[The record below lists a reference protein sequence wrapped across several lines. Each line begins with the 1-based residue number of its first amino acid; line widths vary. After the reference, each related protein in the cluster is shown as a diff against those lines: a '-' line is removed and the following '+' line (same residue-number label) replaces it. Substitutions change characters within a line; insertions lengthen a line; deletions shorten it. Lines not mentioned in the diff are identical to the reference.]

1 MQCPT
6 CRSVN
11 PDEARYCNQ
20 CGTFLDTTSIPG
32 PVPQS
37 FKEKFAKIQRYLP
50 QGLTEKTLTQ
60 RHRIEGER
68 KRVTVMFCDM
78 EGFMPLVERQG
89 PEAAYAIMDAVYEI
103 LIQQVTD
110 FEGTVN
116 EMTGDG
122 IMALFGAPIAL
133 EEAPQRALWAAHA
146 IHREITAYNDRND
159 LQDPIRMRIGV
170 HSGPVIVGTLGNDLR
185 VDFKA
190 VGDTVNLA
198 SRMEHMAEPGTTY
211 ATRDVFKLARGMFKF
226 EPMGRK
232 VIKGRDESIQVYKVH
247 PLRQDAHRPLLG
259 AGRMIFSEM
268 VGRDDKLDQLD
279 LQLMKLINGTGAV
292 VNIIG
297 EAGIGKSRL
306 IAELKRREAAQ
317 RVRFLEG
324 RAMSMG
330 RNLSFHPLIDLL
342 KQWALIGAEDGALEA
357 WDKLEIATQAVF
369 EKQTAEVLPFIAT
382 LMGMNL
388 PGTYQDHLQGIE
400 GEALERLIR
409 KNLRELFLRLSSA
422 HPLVIVIDDLHW
434 ADKSSM
440 ALLESLFRLAVHAR
454 ILFITLYRPGYGAT
468 GERVQQTTGAH
479 PAPGQTTMVLEPLD
493 AGTSQEL
500 IANMLDLKG
509 VHHTLIGEIV
519 RRTGGNP
526 YFIEEV
532 VRSFIDEGAVV
543 VHNGKFEMSPRFSQ
557 VSIPHTIN
565 DVLMARIDRLEEET
579 RDLLKVAAV
588 IGRRFFYRIL
598 AEVAHGIRNLDGRL
612 AFLEEIQLIREQER
626 MEEREYLFKHALAQE
641 AAYASILP
649 QKRKRLHLQ
658 VAETIEKVFAEK
670 LHAFYGMLAYH
681 YSRGE
686 NLDQAEE
693 ALIKAGEEALKTS
706 ASSEALHYY
715 QEALLLYRG
724 KIGEGTETEKAA
736 RLEKNIALALYNR
749 GQFEEA
755 LEYFEKALGFFGG
768 RLSHHPV
775 VSAYLLISG
784 LVHLLVGFYLPWLK
798 FRKTPTERDKE
809 VLDLRFKKMK
819 ALAIVQ
825 PKRFFIESMLFYKRI
840 GQFNLTR
847 IETGLGLFVGASTL
861 FSFSGMSFWLSR
873 KVLNFVNARVDRDDT
888 RSYIICDFSETLHQ
902 FLVGNWQAVKPLDT
916 GLIEH
921 NLQIGEVYWASLNM
935 HWHGLHALYRG
946 DLETSRAI
954 VTHLAQIADVYDHDF
969 ALLLKFLL
977 NTGLLV
983 AARQLPEALAETEAG
998 LDFAQKNNF
1007 RLALIH
1013 LFGCQAQ
1020 IYILMGQNAV
1030 AEQAVE
1036 QADII
1041 RREMDTVPWQL
1052 SLWLKARAA
1061 LFLCRLQ
1068 ADSRN
1073 AQQSVAVAQREPAL
1087 KACRRF
1093 VKQTRRVAQH
1103 RTDAFRM
1110 LGEYYWL
1117 IQQPERAHKWW
1128 RKSIRSGRQLGA
1140 RLELSRTYF
1149 EIGRRLLEW
1158 NRPAATMDGR
1168 DAPAY
1173 LNMARELFE
1182 AMGLDW
1188 DLDRLNRLERR

>member
-1 MQCPT
+1 MTQNFVMQCSK
-6 CRSVN
+6 CRSDN
-11 PDEARYCNQ
+11 PDAARYCNQ
-20 CGTFLDTTSIPG
+20 CGTFLDKTIIPG
-32 PVPQS
+32 PPPQS
-37 FKEKFAKIQRYLP
+37 FEEKFAKIQRYLP
-50 QGLTEKTLTQ
+50 QGLTAKILTQ
-60 RHRIEGER
+60 RDRIEGER
-68 KRVTVMFCDM
+68 KHVTVMFCDM
-78 EGFMPLVERQG
+78 EGFMPLVERKG
-89 PEAAYAIMDAVYEI
+89 PEAAYTIMDEVYEI

-146 IHREITAYNDRND
+146 IHREIAAYNGRRDN
-159 LQDPIRMRIGV
+159 QEPIRMRIGV

-185 VDFKA
+185 VEFKA

-226 EPMGRK
+226 EHMGKK

-259 AGRMIFSEM
+259 AERMIFAEM
-268 VGRDDKLDQLD
+268 VGRDEKLDQLS
-279 LQLMKLINGTGAV
+279 LLLLKLANGTGAV
-292 VNIIG
+292 VNIVG

-306 IAELKRREAAQ
+306 IAELKRREVAQ
-317 RVRFLEG
+317 RVKFLEG
-324 RAMSMG
+324 RAVSMG

-342 KQWALIGAEDGALEA
+342 KQWARIGVEDGAFEA
-357 WDKLEIATQAVF
+357 WDKLEVATQAIF
-369 EKQTAEVLPFIAT
+369 NKQTEEVLPFIAT

-388 PGTYQDHLQGIE
+388 PASFQTHLQGIE
-400 GEALERLIR
+400 GEALEKLIR
-409 KNLRELFLRLSSA
+409 KNLRELFLRLSTA

-434 ADKSSM
+434 ADESSIE
-440 ALLESLFRLAVHAR
+440 LLASLFRLAARAR
-454 ILFITLYRPGYGAT
+454 ILFINIFRPGYDAT
-468 GERVQQTTGAH
+468 GARVQQTVEAH
-479 PAPGQTTMVLEPLD
+479 PTLEQTTMVLEPLD
-493 AGTSQEL
+493 AGTSQAL

-509 VHHTLIGEIV
+509 VPPTLIGEIV

-543 VHNGKFEMSPRFSQ
+543 VRNGRFEVTPGFSH
-557 VSIPHTIN
+557 VTIPHTIN

-598 AEVAHGIRNLDGRL
+598 AEVAPTIRHLDERL
-612 AFLEEIQLIREQER
+612 SFLEEIQLIRERER
-626 MEEREYLFKHALAQE
+626 MEELEYLFKHALAQE

-649 QKRKRLHLQ
+649 QKRKRLHLK
-658 VAETIEKVFAEK
+658 VAATIENVFAEK

-715 QEALLLYRG
+715 REALLLYRS

-768 RLSHHPV
+768 RLSHHPA

-784 LVHLLVGFYLPWLK
+784 LLHLLVGFYLPWLK

-825 PKRFFIESMLFYKRI
+825 PKRFFIESMVFYKRI
-840 GQFNLTR
+840 AQFNLTR

-861 FSFSGMSFWLSR
+861 FSFSGTSFWLSR
-873 KVLNFVNARVDRDDT
+873 KVLAFVNARIDRDDT
-888 RSYIICDFSETLHQ
+888 RSYIIC
-902 FLVGNWQAVKPLDT
+902 
-916 GLIEH
+916 
-921 NLQIGEVYWASLNM
+921 
-935 HWHGLHALYRG
+935 
-946 DLETSRAI
+946 
-954 VTHLAQIADVYDHDF
+954 
-969 ALLLKFLL
+969 
-977 NTGLLV
+977 
-983 AARQLPEALAETEAG
+983 
-998 LDFAQKNNF
+998 
-1007 RLALIH
+1007 
-1013 LFGCQAQ
+1013 
-1020 IYILMGQNAV
+1020 
-1030 AEQAVE
+1030 
-1036 QADII
+1036 
-1041 RREMDTVPWQL
+1041 
-1052 SLWLKARAA
+1052 
-1061 LFLCRLQ
+1061 
-1068 ADSRN
+1068 
-1073 AQQSVAVAQREPAL
+1073 
-1087 KACRRF
+1087 
-1093 VKQTRRVAQH
+1093 
-1103 RTDAFRM
+1103 
-1110 LGEYYWL
+1110 
-1117 IQQPERAHKWW
+1117 
-1128 RKSIRSGRQLGA
+1128 
-1140 RLELSRTYF
+1140 
-1149 EIGRRLLEW
+1149 
-1158 NRPAATMDGR
+1158 
-1168 DAPAY
+1168 
-1173 LNMARELFE
+1173 
-1182 AMGLDW
+1182 
-1188 DLDRLNRLERR
+1188 